1 MKLERAAPGLFAP
14 FWCREGPSMEHFLG
28 VWFEFLFNYWQEA
41 SPAHYAVLVGTIV
54 IVGWLISRFTST

>member
-1 MKLERAAPGLFAP
+1 
-14 FWCREGPSMEHFLG
+14 MEHFLG